1 MPYVFML
8 ANINEGKTCLTYEE
22 YVRYL
27 EVWKELSDGMKNKV
41 IEMKK
46 NMCKE

>member
-8 ANINEGKTCLTYEE
+8 ANINEGKTCLTYDE

-27 EVWKELSDGMKNKV
+27 EVWKGMSDGMKEMV
-41 IEMKK
+41 MEMKK
-46 NMCKE
+46 NMRKE